1 MKIMKKKS
9 ATKNKKSYNINVQ
22 NNIKKK
28 KLNKLL
34 YQTKNKK
41 TNIFIYKRK
50 KIKEADFYKIEGF
63 SYKKIKNC
71 VYHFY
76 KVQFINY
83 KYTAIYKTFK

>member
-1 MKIMKKKS
+1 FFFFFFFPYFKLPKII
-9 ATKNKKSYNINVQ
+9 Y
-22 NNIKKK
+22 
-28 KLNKLL
+28 
-34 YQTKNKK
+34 
-41 TNIFIYKRK
+41 IFFYVPYKKRK

>member
-9 ATKNKKSYNINVQ
+9 ATKNKKSYNIN
-22 NNIKKK
+22 
-28 KLNKLL
+28 
-34 YQTKNKK
+34 
-41 TNIFIYKRK
+41 RK

>member
-41 TNIFIYKRK
+41 TNIFIYK
-50 KIKEADFYKIEGF
+50 
-63 SYKKIKNC
+63 NC